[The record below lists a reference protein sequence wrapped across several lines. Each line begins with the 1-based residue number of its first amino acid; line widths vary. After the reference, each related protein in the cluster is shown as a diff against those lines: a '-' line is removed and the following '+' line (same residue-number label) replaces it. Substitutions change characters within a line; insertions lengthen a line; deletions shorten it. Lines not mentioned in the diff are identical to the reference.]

1 MKKHLITMGILAI
14 AYGVGCGGGE
24 DNTPPCR
31 KAVSPG
37 DRQLVVLHGRV

>member
-24 DNTPPCR
+24 DNTPPLPESR
-31 KAVSPG
+31 IPW
-37 DRQLVVLHGRV
+37 R

>member
-24 DNTPPCR
+24 DNTLRPDSRIP
-31 KAVSPG
+31 
-37 DRQLVVLHGRV
+37 